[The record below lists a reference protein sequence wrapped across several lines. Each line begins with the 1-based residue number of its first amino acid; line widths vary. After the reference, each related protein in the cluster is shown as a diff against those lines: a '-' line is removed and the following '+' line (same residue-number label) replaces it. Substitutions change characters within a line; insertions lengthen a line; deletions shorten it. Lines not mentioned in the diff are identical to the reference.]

1 MLKPSEEV
9 SRERGEF
16 QLGELSPKA
25 LDFLINSDAPIN
37 IAYGAVR
44 SSKTTTATLRW
55 LQYIAESPH
64 NEFLQTG
71 KTRSTLYRNVL
82 RDQMKML
89 NAFNIEYNHLKYDG
103 ILEIED
109 KVIWLVGF
117 RDERVSEI
125 IRGMTVG
132 GWYGDEVT
140 TYPKTA
146 VEHALDRCSL
156 KDSKVF
162 WTLNPSS
169 PYHYIYTDYISNKRL
184 RKNGDVKVWHFMLD
198 DNPHLPK
205 SYKEQIIRRYPPG
218 TVQYK
223 RKVEGLW
230 VVAEGIIYDHFVEE
244 QHTFTDPPY
253 GGYDYY
259 VLSTDYGIST
269 VTVHGLF
276 GIKSRESGNEY
287 HLLREYY
294 YDAERMGKQ
303 RTDAEHVDEALKL
316 LNGLDLHAWFIPH
329 DAASLRAEAQRRTYK
344 SRPLPV
350 YTYTPN
356 TIEDIREIQKV
367 IAENRFRIHTSCKN
381 SIQQA
386 QTYSWDKKAQEKG
399 IDKPLKENDHCP
411 DMWRGAIIGSRYI
424 TQNPYSTTNRRYKTY
439 RG

>member
-1 MLKPSEEV
+1 LLKPSEEV

-156 KDSKVF
+156 KGSKVF
-162 WTLNPSS
+162 WTLNGSS
-169 PYHYIYTDYISNKRL
+169 N
-184 RKNGDVKVWHFMLD
+184 
-198 DNPHLPK
+198 
-205 SYKEQIIRRYPPG
+205 
-218 TVQYK
+218 
-223 RKVEGLW
+223 
-230 VVAEGIIYDHFVEE
+230 
-244 QHTFTDPPY
+244 
-253 GGYDYY
+253 
-259 VLSTDYGIST
+259 
-269 VTVHGLF
+269 
-276 GIKSRESGNEY
+276 
-287 HLLREYY
+287 
-294 YDAERMGKQ
+294 
-303 RTDAEHVDEALKL
+303 
-316 LNGLDLHAWFIPH
+316 
-329 DAASLRAEAQRRTYK
+329 
-344 SRPLPV
+344 
-350 YTYTPN
+350 
-356 TIEDIREIQKV
+356 
-367 IAENRFRIHTSCKN
+367 
-381 SIQQA
+381 
-386 QTYSWDKKAQEKG
+386 
-399 IDKPLKENDHCP
+399 
-411 DMWRGAIIGSRYI
+411 
-424 TQNPYSTTNRRYKTY
+424 
-439 RG
+439 